1 MMKQQL
7 IFMIF
12 NFILIGINAQTAVVS
27 SGLTVSSSGGSTSY
41 SIGQILYKNNSTS
54 NYILQEGVQ
63 QTYEIMPVG
72 LTPIEVENKI
82 AVFPNPFADVII
94 IKLNDYKLNNDSSY
108 SLFDANGKLIN
119 DGEIKQQLTAI
130 PLIDILPGIYFV
142 KVQLS
147 KNEVITKKIIKN

>member
-94 IKLNDYKLNNDSSY
+94 IKLNDYKLRIPDS
-108 SLFDANGKLIN
+108 K
-119 DGEIKQQLTAI
+119 
-130 PLIDILPGIYFV
+130 
-142 KVQLS
+142 
-147 KNEVITKKIIKN
+147 